1 MAINRFEGKVALVTG
16 TTSGIGKATALRL
29 ASEGAKVAV
38 TARREE
44 KLKELVLEIEGAG
57 GSAFAVPGDLTNASD
72 RKRLVDETVAQY
84 ESLDI
89 LVNAAGIIAF
99 GTIEDTSLEVWQKM
113 FDINVVSVFHLMQ
126 LALPHIIP
134 RKGNIVNVSSV
145 NGIRS
150 FPGVLAYNSSKS
162 ALDQLTRCSALELAP
177 AGVRVNNVNP
187 GVVVTEL
194 HRQAGLD
201 DEKYAAFLE
210 RSKTTHPI
218 GRVGKVEDLAALI
231 TFLASDEATWITGDT
246 VNIDGGRHLTCA
258 R

>member
-1 MAINRFEGKVALVTG
+1 
-16 TTSGIGKATALRL
+16 
-29 ASEGAKVAV
+29 
-38 TARREE
+38 
-44 KLKELVLEIEGAG
+44 
-57 GSAFAVPGDLTNASD
+57 
-72 RKRLVDETVAQY
+72 
-84 ESLDI
+84 
-89 LVNAAGIIAF
+89 
-99 GTIEDTSLEVWQKM
+99 
-113 FDINVVSVFHLMQ
+113 
-126 LALPHIIP
+126 
-134 RKGNIVNVSSV
+134 
-145 NGIRS
+145 
-150 FPGVLAYNSSKS
+150 
-162 ALDQLTRCSALELAP
+162 
-177 AGVRVNNVNP
+177 VNNVNP